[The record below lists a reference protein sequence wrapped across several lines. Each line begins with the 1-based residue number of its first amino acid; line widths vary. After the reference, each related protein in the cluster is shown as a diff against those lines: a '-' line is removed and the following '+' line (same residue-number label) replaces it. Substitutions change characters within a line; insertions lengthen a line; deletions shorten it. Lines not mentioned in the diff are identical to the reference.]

1 MPGARAKCR
10 ATANKNTFKEQ
21 KRPTVLQPEKEIKK
35 KGVRPSRRHGG
46 AHRKNLQ
53 EPEHKEKSLERGSY
67 RLKSDNFTPGN
78 AGRAK
83 GVFWLMAIPPCK
95 RKAKASRAQEVQ
107 SPE

>member
-1 MPGARAKCR
+1 LPGARAKCR

-83 GVFWLMAIPPCK
+83 GVFLINKPALQK
-95 RKAKASRAQEVQ
+95 KGKGEQSAKIAE
-107 SPE
+107 P

>member
-1 MPGARAKCR
+1 MVL
-10 ATANKNTFKEQ
+10 EE
-21 KRPTVLQPEKEIKK
+21 PTE
-35 KGVRPSRRHGG
+35 
-46 AHRKNLQ
+46 KNLQ

-95 RKAKASRAQEVQ
+95 RKARRAERKELRTLTRVRAAR
-107 SPE
+107 SLGK